1 LSHFVNGVTLL
12 AATPPAL
19 SYILEEAK
27 TLMNFDRCCHLIL
40 ENADTLLQEHGA
52 AMKGIL
58 QKYYESVKRIRS
70 DKPDATGETY
80 VMSRQVNW
88 FTKCREFLF

>member
-19 SYILEEAK
+19 LYILEEAK

-40 ENADTLLQEHGA
+40 ENADTLLQENGTV
-52 AMKGIL
+52 MKGIL
-58 QKYYESVKRIRS
+58 HKYYESVERIS
-70 DKPDATGETY
+70 PHKPDASGETY
-80 VMSRQVNW
+80 TMPRQVIW
-88 FTKCREFLF
+88 FTK